1 MSGGEV
7 RLPADRS
14 GLKPRTE
21 GSMARADMQAR
32 RLASSEAKAAKA
44 LVSMQSADLSP
55 DDATE
60 LVSMVESIYAVL
72 PDKDPAVVASVLDA
86 AVAAQPPGGGR
97 RGGGVLKHSREA
109 IQETAETGIKMLAT
123 ASEAADSAVATFIS
137 KFPAVVAGGV
147 LVNGGFTV
155 AVNFARANIIPNL
168 PGAMTWAELAYV
180 IKEASGSAIDLA
192 GDLAPLIRSPPGVMA
207 IASLIM
213 RARAEKL
220 GKSVW
225 DLIKSD
231 ATAVASA
238 MSMGARGV
246 GEAAQGKYYA
256 MLSAYAA
263 ERQRK
268 QEATGA
274 DLMSAIAHL
283 KPTAENKA
291 RVAAAEGLLAMKP
304 GGRRARKTKR
314 SKRRSTRRRTVHRMP
329 KFVY

>member
-1 MSGGEV
+1 M
-7 RLPADRS
+7 PADRS

-21 GSMARADMQAR
+21 GSMARADMMAR
-32 RLASSEAKAAKA
+32 RDASSAAKAAKA
-44 LVSMQSADLSP
+44 LVSMQSADLS
-55 DDATE
+55 TE
-60 LVSMVESIYAVL
+60 DVPALVSMVETIYGTL
-72 PDKDPAVVASVLDA
+72 PPEAKDPAVISSVIDA

-97 RGGGVLKHSREA
+97 RGGGVLTRSQAA
-109 IQETAETGIKMLAT
+109 IKETAEAGMKVLAAT
-123 ASEAADSAVATFIS
+123 EETLDSTLTVIINKLPAAIVGFVAANGGVTVLANAIRDN
-137 KFPAVVAGGV
+137 VVPLIPEPTSWTDVVNEVKSAGGALTALAV
-147 LVNGGFTV
+147 DLSPLVKSP
-155 AVNFARANIIPNL
+155 I
-168 PGAMTWAELAYV
+168 GAMT
-180 IKEASGSAIDLA
+180 
-192 GDLAPLIRSPPGVMA
+192 
-207 IASLIM
+207 IASLVM
-213 RARAEKL
+213 KYRAEKL

-314 SKRRSTRRRTVHRMP
+314 SKRRSTTRRRTVHRMP